1 MIKDFKFKE
10 KYGADDLVEIMRIL
24 RTPEGCPWDR
34 EQDHQSIKKNF
45 IEETYE
51 VIEAINK
58 NDAVLLCEELG
69 DVMMQVV
76 FHAQIESEKGSF
88 DFDDVCDGV
97 CKKLIIRHPHVFADG
112 EAKTSD
118 DVLVKWDEIKKKT
131 KSQETQTSVMRSV
144 PRELPALM
152 RAEKVRKKAKG
163 VDIDSADLSGA
174 FDKIDEETQQLRKA
188 AGGEDKNEIAAR
200 LGDLLFSVVRVAG
213 LVGADPE
220 EALTDSTDRFID
232 RFEKAEKLANKG

>member
-174 FDKIDEETQQLRKA
+174 FDKIDEETQQLREA